1 MRVNKQAYL
10 VYKNSPSY
18 RLELFKNFVLWIFS
32 LFFKPSNTD
41 QRSIFIMQDPKGLYM
56 PELTRQKGIKK

>member
-1 MRVNKQAYL
+1 MQYKDATL
-10 VYKNSPSY
+10 KNSPSY

-41 QRSIFIMQDPKGLYM
+41 
-56 PELTRQKGIKK
+56 